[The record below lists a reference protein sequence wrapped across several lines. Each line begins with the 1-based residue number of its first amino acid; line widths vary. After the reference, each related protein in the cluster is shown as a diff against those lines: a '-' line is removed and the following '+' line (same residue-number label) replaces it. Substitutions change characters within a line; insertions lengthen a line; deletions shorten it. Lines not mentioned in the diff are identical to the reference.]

1 MVCSVMVYRVI
12 ADTELANTGP
22 SLPQGDSFPTSSAY
36 IPMHWS
42 ICNLFYTCFC
52 LKVHYL
58 VYIMSLHK
66 TSAFS
71 LRHILID
78 SISSLCSAP
87 FLNRKKKKKRQPQM
101 HKNEKDSTVLWFRLI
116 LKGHHLIW
124 SHLETQAADDLKGS
138 QGPRTR
144 PSLTGTIALSQT
156 PVKPS
161 DDGNKYRRGGCSLH
175 RPRSKGKWEMGE
187 WSSGN
192 NQLSPEMPYL
202 LILHW
207 WG

>member
-78 SISSLCSAP
+78 SIS
-87 FLNRKKKKKRQPQM
+87 
-101 HKNEKDSTVLWFRLI
+101 STVLWFRLI